1 MAAADVID
9 RPIVLH
15 ARSRRSVPPL
25 VVAAMAVIFLVV
37 ACALASPLI
46 APDSPTQQ
54 NLALG
59 VTKPS
64 AAHLLG
70 TDTLGRDVLSRLI
83 YGART
88 ALIGPLLVALG
99 GFTIAMSVGLPAG
112 YLGGRVDSVAMRWV
126 DLMYSLPALLVAIVV
141 VGVIGGGYAI
151 AVVLLMV
158 LFSPADTR
166 IVRGEAVRQRSLPY
180 VEALRV
186 LGVSGRRIMF
196 GHIGRNVLPIVVAY
210 VFLDF
215 GFALVALSAL
225 SFLGIGV
232 GPGSTDWGRMLY
244 ENRNLLFTNPA
255 AAIAPGLAIVLTAA
269 SMNLFG
275 DWLFNRF
282 SRPDRDHG

>member
-1 MAAADVID
+1 M
-9 RPIVLH
+9 L
-15 ARSRRSVPPL
+15 L
-25 VVAAMAVIFLVV
+25 GNF
-37 ACALASPLI
+37 
-46 APDSPTQQ
+46 
-54 NLALG
+54 LG
-59 VTKPS
+59 V
-64 AAHLLG
+64 L
-70 TDTLGRDVLSRLI
+70 
-83 YGART
+83 
-88 ALIGPLLVALG
+88 
-99 GFTIAMSVGLPAG
+99 AG
-112 YLGGRVDSVAMRWV
+112 YRGGTADSAISRIVDFIYA
-126 DLMYSLPALLVAIVV
+126 LPALLVAIVV